1 MLCYLKDMEFDLETT
16 EGFARKGSLS
26 FSRGQVQTPVFMP
39 VGTNGTVKGLEIEN
53 ILATNSEIILGNTF
67 HLMLRPGDQIIKQLG
82 GLHSFINWPKPIL
95 TDSGGFQVWSLGD
108 LAEISE
114 DGVNFKS
121 PYDGAH
127 INLTPELSIQIQE
140 NLGSDVVMVFD
151 DCTKYPAT
159 HNEAKTS
166 MDLSMRWAQRSKD
179 AHKSKSALFGI
190 IQGGMF
196 EDLRLESLNKLTDI
210 GFDGIAI
217 GGLSVGEPQAERIKI
232 LQSLAPALPEDIPRY
247 LMGVGKPE
255 DIVESIYFGI
265 DMFDCVLPT
274 RNARN
279 GQLITS
285 FGEINIRNASNKDS
299 ELPIDPDCGCKVCKQ
314 YSRSYLHHLDKTKEM
329 LGSIL
334 SSFHNIYYY
343 QQLMLDIRN
352 AIKEKS
358 FANFVKEF
366 YNKRQKSV
374 PSYLS

>member
-1 MLCYLKDMEFDLETT
+1 MEFDLETT

-67 HLMLRPGDQIIKQLG
+67 HLMLRPGDQIIKELG

-159 HNEAKTS
+159 HTEAKTS